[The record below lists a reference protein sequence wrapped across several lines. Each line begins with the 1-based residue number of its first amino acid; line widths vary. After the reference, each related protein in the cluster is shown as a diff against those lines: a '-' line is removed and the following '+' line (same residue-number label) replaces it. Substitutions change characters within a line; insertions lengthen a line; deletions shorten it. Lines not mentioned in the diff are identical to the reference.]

1 MASVTMIGL
10 GSMGSAL
17 AGCLLANGH
26 AVTVW
31 NRSPDKA
38 VPLVALGATHI
49 ADLAGAVARS
59 DLIVVCVMS
68 QQQTRELL
76 APLGGALSGKTVF
89 DMSTG
94 DAENAAKLAAMLS
107 QAGADCLTG
116 MISAYPSGIGKP
128 ETAIITAGSQ
138 AAWQRYAD
146 LAKQLGGS
154 SQWVSPDP
162 AAIAALFAALFT
174 ARQGFMF
181 GMIYGALVCRKAGI
195 PLQAF
200 ADQLPG
206 MVGML
211 ENYRAVFA
219 ATVPAG
225 DYDNAEASLASYAS
239 SLEDA
244 LRTFKA
250 AGAPSGLPQLMSDLA
265 NAAMR
270 DGYADKQLTALVEHM
285 SK

>member
-1 MASVTMIGL
+1 MTSVTVVGL

-17 AGCLLANGH
+17 ARCLVANGH

-38 VPLVALGATHI
+38 APLVALGATHV
-49 ADLAGAVARS
+49 ADLARAIARS

-76 APLGGALSGKTVF
+76 SPLGKALSGKTVF

-94 DAENAAKLAAMLS
+94 DAENAAKLAEKLS
-107 QAGADCLTG
+107 QAGAECLIG

-128 ETAIITAGSQ
+128 ETAIIVAGAPQ
-138 AAWQRYAD
+138 AWQRFAD
-146 LAKQLGGS
+146 LTKQLGGAS
-154 SQWVSPDP
+154 DWVSPDP
-162 AAIAALFAALFT
+162 SAIAALFAALFT

-206 MVGML
+206 VMGMM

-219 ATVPAG
+219 ATVPNG

-250 AGAPSGLPQLMSDLA
+250 MGAPRELPQLMFDKA

-285 SK
+285 LK